1 MAWSISPWSLDG
13 GRKVVFTSL
22 PHVASDAVTKLR
34 ALMAPV
40 AAKRDRWQAQ
50 A

>member
-1 MAWSISPWSLDG
+1 VQLSPWSLDG
-13 GRKVVFTSL
+13 DRKIVFISL
-22 PHVASDAVTKLR
+22 PVASDAVTKLR

-40 AAKRDRWQAQ
+40 AAERDRWQAQ